1 MLIHHEQ
8 KGASPMMEKILAI
21 DFDGTITRHSRYP
34 NIGEANTEFIDW
46 LKKQKEDGCKLI
58 LWTCRTGRLLQEAV
72 EFCEKH
78 GLTFDAVNENLP
90 EIIEKFGGDTRKIF
104 AHKYIDDAS
113 AVPWEI
119 VKPKPKQEKPVTPMR
134 KARIVR

>member
-1 MLIHHEQ
+1 M
-8 KGASPMMEKILAI
+8 KIYAI

-34 NIGEANTEFIDW
+34 NIGEANLEFIEW
-46 LKKQKEDGCKLI
+46 LKSEKENGVKLI
-58 LWTCRTGRLLQEAV
+58 LWTCRVGWLLDEAV
-72 EFCEKH
+72 RFCERY

-90 EIIEKFGGDTRKIF
+90 EIIDKFGGDTRKIF

-119 VKPKPKQEKPVTPMR
+119 VKPKPKTEPKIMRR
-134 KARIVR
+134 KAKIVR